1 MNLRFI
7 SPFLIFSIILLF
19 SFSVSVNNF
28 VEIQIINLL
37 FYVFFHLTLIY
48 FLFYYY
54 HYSIYLFGLIYGV
67 LFDIILLN
75 EIGPHLISFILLI
88 LLYNFFK
95 KYLFLLSSY
104 QISITI
110 LITLI
115 VVLFFEILFAYLF
128 NNLKF
133 SSNLLI
139 KYLIISIIIFIP
151 SIFVFNKLDK

>member
-7 SPFLIFSIILLF
+7 SPSLIFSIILLF

-48 FLFYYY
+48 FLFYHY

-67 LFDIILLN
+67 LFDVILLN
-75 EIGPHLISFILLI
+75 EIGPHLLSFMLLI

-128 NNLKF
+128 TNFKF
-133 SSNLLI
+133 SSILLI